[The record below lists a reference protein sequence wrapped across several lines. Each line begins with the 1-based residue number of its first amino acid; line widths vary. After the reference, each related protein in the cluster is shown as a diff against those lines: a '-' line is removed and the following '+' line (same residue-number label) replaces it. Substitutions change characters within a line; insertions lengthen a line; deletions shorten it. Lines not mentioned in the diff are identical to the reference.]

1 MIITVLSENTAC
13 RPEIESEHGL
23 SLYIETKEHKIL
35 FDMGQSDLLAR
46 NAERLSVDL
55 SEVDLAILSHGHYD
69 HGGGIGA
76 FRTVNQSAPLYVSRH
91 AFGAFYSDKYIGLA
105 PSVKNDPNLVLTEG
119 ILTLG
124 QGITLYAD
132 GTVPL
137 FAMQNVGLAKEEDGR
152 RLPDDFCH
160 EQYLS
165 IEEEGKRILFSGC
178 SHKGVVNIAR
188 HFSPD
193 ILVGGFHF
201 KNMTEELFLEDAADA
216 LAAIPARYYTCHCT
230 GKEQYDFLKK
240 KMPNQLHY
248 LSAGQT
254 VII

>member
-1 MIITVLSENTAC
+1 MKITVLTENTAC

-23 SLYIETKEHKIL
+23 SLYIETERYKIL
-35 FDMGQSDLLAR
+35 FDMGQSDLLLR

-76 FRTVNQSAPLYVSRH
+76 FRTVNQRAPLYVSRH

-132 GTVPL
+132 ETVPL

-160 EQYLS
+160 EQYLLV
-165 IEEEGKRILFSGC
+165 EQEGKRILFSGC

-216 LAAIPARYYTCHCT
+216 LAAIPIRYYTCHCT

-240 KMPNQLHY
+240 KMPNQLYY

-254 VII
+254 VEL